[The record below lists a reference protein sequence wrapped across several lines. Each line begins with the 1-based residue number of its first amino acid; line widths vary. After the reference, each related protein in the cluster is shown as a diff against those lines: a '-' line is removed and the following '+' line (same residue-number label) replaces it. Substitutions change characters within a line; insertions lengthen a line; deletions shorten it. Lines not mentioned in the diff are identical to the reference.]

1 MTHNSLFF
9 RVIRLGR
16 LFTRKIYKL
25 IFRIRNISWFIIDYL
40 KFEKFIKKQKL
51 NKHLKKIDKETVCV
65 TVIPWL
71 GTAIPWYAITIALML
86 NQKSKNVF
94 ILFVDM
100 PFGDDELFHK
110 IQSKLIYKILKQL
123 PIKLIKLSDYNDSG
137 SDSVEIRHL
146 SKLNS
151 LHYVHGET
159 NTELRQSYERIVEK
173 QLALVYSKI
182 ESFYKEESFNRI
194 ILPGGIWGPS
204 SVISLFAEKN
214 NTQLTTYDSE
224 ENIFLMSIFGIAA
237 QLNDIPY
244 FFEKLLN
251 NPKEKLFA
259 IQKGLDQLNNRREGN
274 DLGSHFLEATDTV
287 DFGDDYYLMLLN
299 SVWDTA
305 ALGLHTTYDSMIDWI
320 LDSTEWVLKN
330 TEKSI
335 LIRQHP
341 AERNKHINNTDLYA
355 EKIKNRFGNNKRIK
369 FIHAKDDINT
379 YDLIENAACV
389 LGFSTT
395 IIVESVML
403 GKPAIIVSC
412 TYYANFGIVYNA
424 NNKEEYYMYL
434 QKSSRNELKITQD
447 MKDRACIS
455 NYITQT
461 CNYYNTEFT
470 PLRNNYLKWSRL
482 TLEELEKDYLPLQ
495 AILKNTPLSTLQHER
510 IFDDN
515 K

>member
-9 RVIRLGR
+9 RLIKLGR
-16 LFTRKIYKL
+16 LFAGKIYKL
-25 IFRIRNISWFIIDYL
+25 IFRIRNISWFILDYL
-40 KFEKFIKKQKL
+40 KFKKFIKKQKL
-51 NKHLKKIDKETVCV
+51 NKRLKKLDNKTICV

-86 NQKSKNVF
+86 NQKSKNIF

-110 IQSKLIYKILKQL
+110 IQSKLIYRILKQL
-123 PIKLIKLSDYNDSG
+123 PIKLVKLSNYNDSG
-137 SDSVEIRHL
+137 SDSNGIRHL

-173 QLALVYSKI
+173 QLTPVYSKI
-182 ESFYKEESFNRI
+182 ASLYEEESFDQI

-204 SVISLFAEKN
+204 SVISLLAERN

-224 ENIFLMSIFGIAA
+224 ENEFLMSIFGIAA
-237 QLNDIPY
+237 QLNDIPH

-251 NPKEKLFA
+251 NPKEKSFA
-259 IQKGLDQLNNRREGN
+259 IQKGVEQLHNRRVGN
-274 DLGSHFLEATDTV
+274 DLGSHFLEATNTEEY
-287 DFGDDYYLMLLN
+287 GDDYYLMLLN
-299 SVWDTA
+299 SVWDSA
-305 ALGLHTTYDSMIDWI
+305 ALGLHTVYDSMIDWI
-320 LDSTEWVLKN
+320 LDSIEWVLKN
-330 TEKSI
+330 TEKPI

-341 AERNKHINNTDLYA
+341 AERNKYINNTDMYA
-355 EKIKNRFGNNKRIK
+355 EKIKDRFGNNKRIK
-369 FIHAKDDINT
+369 FIAAKDTANT
-379 YDLIENAACV
+379 YDLIENATCV

-403 GKPAIIVSC
+403 GKPAIIVSS
-412 TYYANFGIVYNA
+412 TYFANFGIVYNA
-424 NNKEEYYMYL
+424 NNKKEYYMYL
-434 QKSSRNELKITQD
+434 LKSARNELKITQE

-470 PLRNNYLKWSRL
+470 PLRNNYLRWSRL
-482 TLEELEKDYLPLQ
+482 TLEELENDYLPLQ

>member
-1 MTHNSLFF
+1 MAHNLLFF
-9 RVIRLGR
+9 RVVRLGR
-16 LFTRKIYKL
+16 LFTRKIYNL
-25 IFRIRNISWFIIDYL
+25 IFRIRNISWFILDYL
-40 KFEKFIKKQKL
+40 KFEKFLKKQKL
-51 NKHLKKIDKETVCV
+51 NKHLKKIDKEIVCV

-71 GTAIPWYAITIALML
+71 GTAIPWYASTIALML

-137 SDSVEIRHL
+137 SDSAEIQHL

-159 NTELRQSYERIVEK
+159 NTELRQSYEIIVEK
-173 QLALVYSKI
+173 QLALIYSKI

-204 SVISLFAEKN
+204 SVISLFAKKN

-251 NPKEKLFA
+251 NPKEKSFA

-274 DLGSHFLEATDTV
+274 DLGSHFLETTDTI

-412 TYYANFGIVYNA
+412 TYFANFGIVYNA
-424 NNKEEYYMYL
+424 NNKKEYYMYL
-434 QKSSRNELKITQD
+434 QKSSRGELKITQD